1 MFRSHYHT
9 AAKAPLALLSLL
21 LALFLAVP
29 STLTAQESPDADAP
43 TTPAALAKRVD
54 EICGR
59 IAKRPDR
66 IWIGAYELRELTGK
80 DAEHLETL
88 TPALNK
94 QLEHESEHV
103 RLAALQV
110 LLSLFGGDESVL
122 FETLGSLVREAENP
136 ATVAAAARLV
146 SVHGPGAGK
155 YSAGLLEAL
164 EERNETA
171 SEIAA
176 EARVNL
182 AEAIAL
188 VRKDKLSA
196 DRLRQLAASSTPA
209 IRDRAAVALTRL
221 GHADEVQGRID
232 ALAAQSGELALVAR
246 LAREVASDRRV
257 IAQINEGGAKARK
270 RDLVP
275 AVVSSVVTSYAD
287 TTMTF
292 GLDEIAVDSPNLVDA
307 AARGMVG
314 SLDDYSQ
321 YLTAK
326 EYRKSNEEMQGTY
339 VGIGAHVQKAEYD
352 PAVRIS
358 QPIYDGPAYA
368 AGLRSGDLLWEIE
381 LNGQRSSLQGMETE
395 EVRNLLVGPKDTT
408 VTVWV
413 RRPGATELVKL
424 TIKRDDVDVNTCEG
438 TMLPGR
444 IGYMRLTRFGGQSQ
458 VDMYRT
464 LELLKIQGMKGIIL
478 DLRGNGGGYLHVVT
492 QIAALFLKG
501 EPQIALIK
509 GVYDRY
515 ARPEIEYARGP
526 VDREGKP
533 IHWPRHDQP
542 MVVLIDGAS
551 ASGSELLSGC
561 LKDHGRA
568 TVIGEKSFGKGVG
581 QATFPITKP
590 GLDLEAR
597 DDSGRMLKVTVFN
610 YYILPSMT
618 SVERVAGVG
627 GVVPHIEVHNPS
639 LSTWEYYRSV
649 EIAKAGKL
657 AAWVRQNWAQHRDA
671 WLKLAEF
678 DARDAG
684 QYPGLGDLRKEL
696 GSPLSDDRLRMELRR
711 EIRAVAADERRRP
724 YIQSFEDDYVLQR
737 GLVTLAGKIEGFDI
751 STVPQY
757 QFFLKDHA
765 VSGGK

>member
-1 MFRSHYHT
+1 M
-9 AAKAPLALLSLL
+9 
-21 LALFLAVP
+21 
-29 STLTAQESPDADAP
+29 AQEAADEDAP

-59 IAKRPDR
+59 IGKRPDR
-66 IWIGAYELRELTGK
+66 VWIGAYELRELAGK

-88 TPALNK
+88 TPAFTK
-94 QLEHESEHV
+94 QLDNESEHV

-110 LLSLFGGDESVL
+110 LLSLFGGDEEL
-122 FETLGSLVREAENP
+122 LYDTLGALVREAGDT

-146 SVHGPGAGK
+146 AVHGPGAGK
-155 YSAGLLEAL
+155 HSAGLLEAI
-164 EERNETA
+164 EERNADTGKL
-171 SEIAA
+171 SA

-182 AEAIAL
+182 AEAMVSL
-188 VRKDKLSA
+188 KKDKLST

-209 IRDRAAVALTRL
+209 IRDRAALALSRL
-221 GHADEVQGRID
+221 GYADEVQGRVA
-232 ALAAQSGELALVAR
+232 ALAAQSGELALCAR
-246 LAREVASDRRV
+246 LAQEVASDRKV
-257 IAQINEGGAKARK
+257 IAQVNQGGARIRK

-275 AVVSSVVTSYAD
+275 AVVSAVVTSYAE
-287 TTMTF
+287 TSMTF
-292 GLDEIAVDSPNLVDA
+292 GLDDIEVDAPNLVDA

-314 SLDDYSQ
+314 SLDAYSQ

-352 PAVRIS
+352 PAVRIA
-358 QPIYDGPAYA
+358 QPIYSGPAYA
-368 AGLRSGDLLWEIE
+368 AGLRSGDLLWELE
-381 LNGQRSSLQGMETE
+381 VDGKRTSLVGMETE
-395 EVRNLLVGPKDTT
+395 EVRNLLIGPKGSSITIF
-408 VTVWV
+408 V
-413 RRPGATELVKL
+413 RRPGANELVKITL
-424 TIKRDDVDVNTCEG
+424 QRDDVDVNTCEG

-509 GVYDRY
+509 GVYDGY
-515 ARPEIEYARGP
+515 AKPKIETASGP
-526 VDREGKP
+526 LDRENRP
-533 IHWPRHDQP
+533 IAWPRHDQP

-568 TVIGEKSFGKGVG
+568 TVVGEKSFGKGVG
-581 QATFPITKP
+581 QATYPITKP
-590 GLDLEAR
+590 GLDVEAR
-597 DDSGRMLKVTVFN
+597 DDNGRMLKVTVFN

-627 GVVPHIEVHNPS
+627 GVVPHIEVHNPT

-649 EIAKAGKL
+649 DIAKGAKL
-657 AAWVRQNWAQHRDA
+657 AEWVRVNWTTHRDA
-671 WLKLAEF
+671 WLKLA
-678 DARDAG
+678 DYDG
-684 QYPGLGDLRKEL
+684 GDPNQYPAMDELRAHLGT
-696 GSPLSDDRLRMELRR
+696 PLSANRLRQELRR

-737 GLVTLAGKIEGFDI
+737 GLLVLGSKIEGFDI
-751 STVPQY
+751 RTVPQY
-757 QFFLKDHA
+757 QFFLGNHPAND
-765 VSGGK
+765 GE